1 MTCYSVFWDINVIVA
16 FGKFRIYINSPK
28 CIQVSAVRAVY
39 ILNIPCVSLGF
50 EFHQVNWLILE
61 FEMSYALNRG
71 LNDSP
76 VDLLVVI

>member
-1 MTCYSVFWDINVIVA
+1 M
-16 FGKFRIYINSPK
+16 
-28 CIQVSAVRAVY
+28 RAVY